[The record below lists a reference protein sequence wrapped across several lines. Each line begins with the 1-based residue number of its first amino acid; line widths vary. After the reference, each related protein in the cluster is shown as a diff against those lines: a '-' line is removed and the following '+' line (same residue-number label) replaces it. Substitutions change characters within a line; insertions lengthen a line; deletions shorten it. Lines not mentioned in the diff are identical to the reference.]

1 MKRLYSILSFLFVGL
16 LLTRCTKT
24 EELALLPADKIL
36 EYKVTN
42 LPNDEVIYGAIDNE
56 ANTITVYV
64 PYYYGLL
71 VIDPS
76 ITLSNGASIAEEIL
90 PVKTDEKNQMYTV
103 KSATGTTRTYSLK
116 IELQSTPTFEARFAL
131 NTTAALTLGPSTNLP
146 TIYGNFMH
154 TNPSSVNVVLINR
167 DTKQRYPMAERNRLT
182 TNPTLNTYVLQYVG
196 GELPYLIS
204 ADITTGIYDVEVTNL
219 GHTITLSDP
228 ITITYRQP
236 DVYISLLGLNLAKNK
251 DWTIIAD
258 SNKVLL
264 DPTAVIMTLD
274 GKDYPLTIKSLT
286 RTEMTVS
293 LPANIPTGTFEK
305 VQVKFQFKDWADVI
319 KTQLNPSTITES

>member
-1 MKRLYSILSFLFVGL
+1 MKRIYSILSFLFVGL

-90 PVKTDEKNQMYTV
+90 PVKTDEKNQTYTV

-116 IELQSTPTFEARFAL
+116 IELQSTPSFEATFAS
-131 NTTAALTLGPSTNLP
+131 TSSISLTKGPGAGFPAINGT
-146 TIYGNFMH
+146 FMH
-154 TNPSSVNVVLINR
+154 TNPSLVSIALINQE
-167 DTKQRYPMAERNRLT
+167 TKERFKMATPNSLKVSVIGYQLSYTGTERENRI
-182 TNPTLNTYVLQYVG
+182 P
-196 GELPYLIS
+196 S
-204 ADITTGIYDVEVTNL
+204 DIKAGTYDVEVTNIN
-219 GHTITLSDP
+219 HTITLANP
-228 ITITYRQP
+228 LKITYRQP
-236 DVYISLLGLNLAKNK
+236 DVIVSLSGLNLAKNK
-251 DWTIIAD
+251 DWTIKANLD
-258 SNKVLL
+258 KVIL
-264 DPTAVIMTLD
+264 DPTAVIMTLN
-274 GKDYPLTIKSLT
+274 GKDYPLTIKSYN

-293 LPANIPTGTFEK
+293 LPTNLPIGTFDNL
-305 VQVKFQFKDWADVI
+305 QIKFQFKDWADVV
-319 KTQLNPSTITES
+319 KTQLSPSTITES

>member
-1 MKRLYSILSFLFVGL
+1 MKRIYSILSFLFVGL

-90 PVKTDEKNQMYTV
+90 PVKTDEKNQTYTV

-116 IELQSTPTFEARFAL
+116 IELQSTPSFEATFAS
-131 NTTAALTLGPSTNLP
+131 TSSISLTKGPGAGFPAING
-146 TIYGNFMH
+146 IFMH
-154 TNPSSVNVVLINR
+154 TNPSLVSIALINQE
-167 DTKQRYPMAERNRLT
+167 TKERFKMATPNSLKVSVIGYQLSYTGTERENRI
-182 TNPTLNTYVLQYVG
+182 P
-196 GELPYLIS
+196 S
-204 ADITTGIYDVEVTNL
+204 DIKAGTYDVEVTNIN
-219 GHTITLSDP
+219 HTITLANP
-228 ITITYRQP
+228 LKITYRQP
-236 DVYISLLGLNLAKNK
+236 DVIVSLSGLNLAKNK
-251 DWTIIAD
+251 DWTIKANLD
-258 SNKVLL
+258 KVIL
-264 DPTAVIMTLD
+264 DPTAVIMTLN
-274 GKDYPLTIKSLT
+274 GKDYPLTIKSYN

-293 LPANIPTGTFEK
+293 LPTNLPIGTFDNL
-305 VQVKFQFKDWADVI
+305 QIKFQFKDWADVV
-319 KTQLNPSTITES
+319 KTQLSPSTITES

>member
-1 MKRLYSILSFLFVGL
+1 MKRIYSILSFLFIGL

-71 VIDPS
+71 VIDPA
-76 ITLSNGASIAEEIL
+76 IKVSNGASIAEEIL
-90 PVKTDEKNQMYTV
+90 PVKTDEKNQIYTV

-116 IELQSTPTFEARFAL
+116 IEFQSTPSFEAAFYA
-131 NTTAALTLGPSTNLP
+131 NSPSVLTLGPAMALP
-146 TIYGNFMH
+146 VINGTFMH
-154 TNPSSVNVVLINR
+154 TNPTLVGITLIHQETKERIPMPTPNSLTIGAGTYQLRYIGTERENR
-167 DTKQRYPMAERNRLT
+167 IP
-182 TNPTLNTYVLQYVG
+182 
-196 GELPYLIS
+196 S
-204 ADITTGIYDVEVTNL
+204 DITPGVYDVEVTNL
-219 GHTITLSDP
+219 GHTIILPDP

-236 DVYISLLGLNLAKNK
+236 KVYINSSGLTLAKNK
-251 DWTIIAD
+251 DWTIIAG
-258 SNKVLL
+258 SSSVIL

-274 GKDYPLTIKSLT
+274 GKDYPLTIKSYT
-286 RTEMTVS
+286 RTEMTVT
-293 LPANIPTGTFEK
+293 LPASLPTGTFDNVK
-305 VQVKFQFKDWADVI
+305 VTFQFKDWADVVF
-319 KTQLNPSTITES
+319 TQYMPSTITES

>member
-1 MKRLYSILSFLFVGL
+1 MKRLYSILSFLFLGL

-42 LPNDEVIYGAIDNE
+42 LPDDEVIYGAIDNE

-90 PVKTDEKNQMYTV
+90 PVKTDEKNQTYTV

-116 IELQSTPTFEARFAL
+116 IELQSTPSFEAAFAS
-131 NTTAALTLGPSTNLP
+131 TSSISLTKGPGGAFPAVNGT
-146 TIYGNFMH
+146 FMH
-154 TNPSSVNVVLINR
+154 TNPSLVSIALINQE
-167 DTKQRYPMAERNRLT
+167 TKERYQMATPNSLKVSGIGYQLTYTGTERENRI
-182 TNPTLNTYVLQYVG
+182 P
-196 GELPYLIS
+196 S
-204 ADITTGIYDVEVTNL
+204 DILAGTYDVELTNL
-219 GHTITLSDP
+219 NHTVTLANP
-228 ITITYRQP
+228 LKITYRQP
-236 DVYISLLGLNLAKNK
+236 DVIVSLSGLNLAKNK
-251 DWTIIAD
+251 DWTIKANLD
-258 SNKVLL
+258 KVIL
-264 DPTAVIMTLD
+264 DPTAVIMTLN
-274 GKDYPLTIKSLT
+274 GKDYPLTIKSYN

-293 LPANIPTGTFEK
+293 LPTNLPIGTFDNL
-305 VQVKFQFKDWADVI
+305 QIKFQFKDWTDVV
-319 KTQLNPSTITES
+319 KTQLSPSTITES

>member
-1 MKRLYSILSFLFVGL
+1 MKRIYSILSFLFLGL

-56 ANTITVYV
+56 KNTITVYL

-90 PVKTDEKNQMYTV
+90 PVKTDEKNQTYTV
-103 KSATGTTRTYSLK
+103 KSATGTTRTYNLK
-116 IELQSTPTFEARFAL
+116 IELQSTPSFEAAFAS
-131 NTTAALTLGPSTNLP
+131 TSSIALTKGPGAGFPAIN
-146 TIYGNFMH
+146 GNFMH
-154 TNPSSVNVVLINR
+154 TNPALVSIALINQE
-167 DTKQRYPMAERNRLT
+167 TKARFKMATPNSLKVLGNAYQLTYTGTERENRI
-182 TNPTLNTYVLQYVG
+182 P
-196 GELPYLIS
+196 S
-204 ADITTGIYDVEVTNL
+204 DILAGTYDVEVTNL
-219 GHTITLSDP
+219 NHTIILANP
-228 ITITYRQP
+228 LKITYRQP

-251 DWTIIAD
+251 DWTIKANLD
-258 SNKVLL
+258 KVIL
-264 DPTAVIMTLD
+264 DPTAIIITLNNR
-274 GKDYPLTIKSLT
+274 DYPLIIKSHT

-293 LPANIPTGTFEK
+293 LPADLPTGTFEN

-319 KTQLNPSTITES
+319 KTEQNPSTITES